1 MQRTVLVTDETG
13 KEYEP
18 TFEKR
23 ARGLCR
29 KGRARWIGENAICLS
44 APPDHDFRKDSG
56 MSEDKN
62 LSAPAM
68 NAGYILAQIEKIAEE
83 PAYIGEAIAKI
94 DNSAPEKSAA
104 IASVVEAREST
115 NRALLDFYRQI
126 YSDLNLEAH
135 AMTVLEKASETPNIP
150 MGEVTNMLNS
160 LLGFENKKAK

>member
-1 MQRTVLVTDETG
+1 MKRTVLVTDDAG

-23 ARGLCR
+23 ARGLCK
-29 KGRARWIGENAICLS
+29 KGRARWIGKDAICLA
-44 APPDHDFRKDSG
+44 APPDHDFRKDSD
-56 MSEDKN
+56 MSEN
-62 LSAPAM
+62 IIPAAPSMSAD
-68 NAGYILAQIEKIAEE
+68 YILAQIEKIAEE

-115 NRALLDFYRQI
+115 NRSLLDFYRQI
-126 YSDLNLEAH
+126 YSDLNLQAH

-150 MGEVTNMLNS
+150 MGEVTRMLNK
-160 LLGFENKKAK
+160 LLGFEDKK